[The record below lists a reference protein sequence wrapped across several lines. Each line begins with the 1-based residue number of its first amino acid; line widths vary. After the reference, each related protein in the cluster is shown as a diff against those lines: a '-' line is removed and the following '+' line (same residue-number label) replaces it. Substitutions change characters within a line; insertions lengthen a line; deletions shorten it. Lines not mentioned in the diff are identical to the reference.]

1 MQYLLWII
9 KSALF
14 LLILS
19 FAIVNTDPVT
29 VRYYLGYQWEAPLVL
44 VLLVAVCGGA
54 LVGLLVGLFQTLRLR
69 RQIAALKRELRAAQ
83 AAPAAQQPVAGTPV
97 LPPPDLL

>member
-1 MQYLLWII
+1 MHYLMLIL
-9 KSALF
+9 KFALF

-29 VRYYLGYQWEAPLVL
+29 VRYYLGYQWQAPLVL
-44 VLLVAVCGGA
+44 VLLVAVCLGA

-69 RQIAALKRELRAAQ
+69 RQLAAMKRELAAARQ
-83 AAPAAQQPVAGTPV
+83 AQDAPLV
-97 LPPPDLL
+97 PPTDLL

>member
-1 MQYLLWII
+1 MNLLMWII
-9 KSALF
+9 KIALF

-29 VRYYLGYQWEAPLVL
+29 VRYYLGYQWQTPLV
-44 VLLVAVCGGA
+44 VALLAAACVGA
-54 LVGLLVGLFQTLRLR
+54 LLGLLVGLFQALRLR

-83 AAPAAQQPVAGTPV
+83 SSAGGTQ
-97 LPPPDLL
+97 PPPSGLL

>member
-1 MQYLLWII
+1 MQYLMWII
-9 KSALF
+9 KGALF

-29 VRYYLGYQWEAPLVL
+29 VRYYLGYHWEAPLVV
-44 VLLVAVCGGA
+44 VLLVAVCIGA
-54 LVGLLVGLFQTLRLR
+54 LVGLLSALFQVLRLR
-69 RQIAALKRELRAAQ
+69 RQLAALRRELRAARAGQ
-83 AAPAAQQPVAGTPV
+83 QTAADTPV

>member
-9 KSALF
+9 KGALF

-44 VLLVAVCGGA
+44 VLLVAICGGV
-54 LVGLLVGLFQTLRLR
+54 LVGLLFGLFQTLRLR
-69 RQIAALKRELRAAQ
+69 RQIAALKRELHAARAVQ
-83 AAPAAQQPVAGTPV
+83 ESAASTP
-97 LPPPDLL
+97 LQPPPDLF

>member
-1 MQYLLWII
+1 MRYLLLTF
-9 KSALF
+9 KLALF

-29 VRYYLGYQWEAPLVL
+29 VRYYLGYQWQAPLVL

-54 LVGLLVGLFQTLRLR
+54 VAGLLVGLFQVLRLR
-69 RQIAALKRELRAAQ
+69 REVAALKRELRAARQ
-83 AAPAAQQPVAGTPV
+83 TDP
-97 LPPPDLL
+97 LPPADML